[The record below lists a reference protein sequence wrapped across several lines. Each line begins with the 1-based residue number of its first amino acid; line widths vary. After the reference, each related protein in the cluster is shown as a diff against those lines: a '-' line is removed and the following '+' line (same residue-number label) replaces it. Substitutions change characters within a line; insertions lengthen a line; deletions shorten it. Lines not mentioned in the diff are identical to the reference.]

1 MTHPLPDPGPDLAG
15 AVVHVVDDDP
25 DLGAAIARMLARQG
39 FVTRAFGDPVDLLDR
54 YPAMPAHAVVS
65 DVMMGDL
72 DGFGFADRL
81 RALDPHVAILFIT
94 AWPTTAHAVD
104 AVRRHG
110 GLDYLEKPIDEARLG
125 VSLREGIAWSR
136 DRRAAAA
143 RLADLSPRERQV
155 FDLLVQ
161 GHGNKAVAGLLGL
174 SPKTIEDHR
183 AAVFAKTRTQSVA
196 QLIALS
202 R

>member
-1 MTHPLPDPGPDLAG
+1 MTPPAPDPAR
-15 AVVHVVDDDP
+15 AIVHVVDDDP

-39 FVTRAFGDPVDLLDR
+39 FVTRAFCDPATLLNQ
-54 YPAMPAHAVVS
+54 YSAMPAHAVVS

-110 GLDYLEKPIDEARLG
+110 GLDYLEKPIDEERLG
-125 VSLREGIAWSR
+125 ASLREGIVWSR
-136 DRRAAAA
+136 ERRAAAA
-143 RLADLSPRERQV
+143 RLAELSPRERQV
-155 FDLLVQ
+155 FDLMVQ
-161 GHGNKAVAGLLGL
+161 GHGNKAMAGLLGL

-196 QLIALS
+196 QLIALA